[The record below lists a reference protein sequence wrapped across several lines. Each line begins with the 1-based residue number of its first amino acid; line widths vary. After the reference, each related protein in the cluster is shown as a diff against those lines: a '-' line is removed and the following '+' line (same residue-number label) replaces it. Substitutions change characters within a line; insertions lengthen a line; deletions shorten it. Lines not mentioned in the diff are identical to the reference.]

1 MSTLTRLSIA
11 VRRSRS
17 DETSVISF
25 CRLRFPELSV
35 LVIEP
40 WGDNHHS
47 PASAAFTGF
56 LAKHS
61 SIYHLELGCCNRG
74 CCLIVL
80 DDAFITEDFLPE
92 LRIVK
97 GHAMNIK
104 TMASGPCQSLKKVKM
119 LTASW
124 FNLDGN
130 YFSPEDVSDM
140 FDWPNRDGVL
150 SILESFV
157 LMTSYDTFED
167 SELELF
173 LEWMETLA
181 DRSPLLRVWR
191 GSLPLMMNL
200 VSGIPSPQRIHLM
213 VLDILFDI
221 ELAYASIFKV

>member
-1 MSTLTRLSIA
+1 MSTLTRLSIT

-61 SIYHLELGCCNRG
+61 SIYHLELGCCKRG

-80 DDAFITEDFLPE
+80 DDRLTTEDFLPQ
-92 LRIVK
+92 LRIFK
-97 GHAMNIK
+97 GHVMNIK
-104 TMASGPCQSLKKVKM
+104 TLASGPCQSLKKVKM
-119 LTASW
+119 LTAS
-124 FNLDGN
+124 FFDLGRN

-157 LMTSYDTFED
+157 FMTTDDAFED
-167 SELELF
+167 ELELF

-181 DRSPLLRVWR
+181 NTSPLLRVWR

-200 VSGIPSPQRIHLM
+200 VSGISSRQRAHLM
-213 VLDILFDI
+213 ALDISFFDI